1 MNLDQINE
9 LGLQIQLKAIHL
21 LTPLLSFLVLC
32 IILLLYLLLIRD
44 SIKLT
49 SLKYHLGIGII
60 LIAVLSV
67 VHFFD
72 YEQALANDETFP
84 SRFENWKF
92 DLVYPY
98 INQLHVERQ
107 DIKSFSYD
115 ENLER
120 EVREDRER
128 FEFFSIVYTNEE
140 TKDLV
145 PLTIDY
151 MQDGKSKTI
160 SGLFKVMID
169 DNAQKPYITYQRLEQ
184 TLPHGYRAGMYNLQ
198 VHVDQGSDPRLGN
211 ALK

>member
-1 MNLDQINE
+1 MTIDQIVE

-21 LTPLLSFLVLC
+21 LTPLVSLFVLC
-32 IILLLYLLLIRD
+32 IIFLLYLLLIRD

-67 VHFFD
+67 IHFFD

-84 SRFENWKF
+84 SRFESWKL

-98 INQLHVERQ
+98 INQLNVEKQ
-107 DIKSFSYD
+107 DIKSFSFD

-120 EVREDRER
+120 EIREDRER
-128 FEFFSIVYTNEE
+128 FEFFTIVYTNEE

-145 PLTIDY
+145 PLTIEY
-151 MQDGKSKTI
+151 MKDGKSKTI
-160 SGLFKVMID
+160 SGLFEVMID

-198 VHVDQGSDPRLGN
+198 VHVDPGSDPRHGN
-211 ALK
+211 VLK